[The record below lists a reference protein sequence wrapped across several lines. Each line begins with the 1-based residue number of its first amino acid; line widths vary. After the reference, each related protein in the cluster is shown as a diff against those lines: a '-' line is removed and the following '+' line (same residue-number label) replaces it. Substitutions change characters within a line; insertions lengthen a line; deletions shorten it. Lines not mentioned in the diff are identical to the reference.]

1 MRFGPITSVMVT
13 SNTGAPQGTVLS
25 PLLFTLYTA
34 DLRHNTGLCHVQ
46 KFSDDTAIVRC
57 IRGGDE
63 GEYRSLVKDF
73 TTWSHLNHLQLN
85 THKTKEMVLDF
96 RRHCPSPLPVTI
108 SGEEIEIIASYKY
121 LGLQLDHTFDWSVN
135 TDHVYKK
142 VQSRLYF
149 LRRLASFNVCR
160 RTLQT
165 FY

>member
-1 MRFGPITSVMVT
+1 MVT